1 MYDELINIV
10 YDYIEKIGVD
20 DFENFIM
27 IYNCSEI
34 LLNEKNFK
42 FNYKNKKKYDF
53 KKIDLLV
60 EDFLCNLNHS
70 YLDYYRLRKS
80 DGSFIFKENDICGE
94 GYSTY
99 NDETNQ
105 REIYVGLTGYIEDG
119 FSIVHELF
127 HDINMTDNYFDSN
140 GRYFFTECL
149 SMLGEFLFYDYLAD
163 KNIVDKRNVM
173 QLCFYFLRS
182 KALEVNFNLKL
193 IREYFERGYLND
205 IIVHNIIKSY
215 PEQYKGDI
223 DDIIFSICQGEWL
236 TLEEEQTYILS
247 CLCAIYMYYRIK
259 DNKKN
264 LNELFD
270 LNQVLNDL
278 NLGQVL
284 DYLDLE
290 HGDFDLTSDSYSILR
305 DNYKRFIKRW

>member
-42 FNYKNKKKYDF
+42 FKYKYKKKFDF

-60 EDFLCNLNHS
+60 QDFLLNLNPS

-80 DGSFIFKENDICGE
+80 DGSFIFKNNDKSGE
-94 GYSTY
+94 GYSTF
-99 NDETNQ
+99 NDDTNQ
-105 REIYVGLTGYIEDG
+105 REIYVGLTGYIEDA

-163 KNIVDKRNVM
+163 KNFLDKKNVM
-173 QLCFYFLRS
+173 QMCFYFLRS

-193 IREYFERGYLND
+193 IQEYFKLGYLND
-205 IIVHNIIKSY
+205 VVVHEIIKSY
-215 PEQYKGDI
+215 PEEYHDEI
-223 DDIIFSICQGEWL
+223 DEIISVICDQEWP

-259 DNKKN
+259 DDRKN

-270 LNQVLNDL
+270 LNEVLNDFD
-278 NLGQVL
+278 LGQVL
-284 DYLDLE
+284 DYLELE
-290 HGDFDLTSDSYSILR
+290 HDDFNLTDDSFSILR
-305 DNYKRFIKRW
+305 DKYKKFIKRW